1 MAGSL
6 KHSRRLSAKA
16 FSSSCRPGCVI
27 FDSRAAFSLAC
38 VAYIES
44 VDHAGSQVMQ
54 AVKSCRQST
63 LSVTPKPPP
72 PPLPHP

>member
-1 MAGSL
+1 MEAWL
-6 KHSRRLSAKA
+6 ALRD
-16 FSSSCRPGCVI
+16 RPQDI
-27 FDSRAAFSLAC
+27 NQQMTTWLYTAFSLAC

-72 PPLPHP
+72 HAPSPPITD

>member
-54 AVKSCRQST
+54 AVNPLGHPQA
-63 LSVTPKPPP
+63 TPPAPSPPITD
-72 PPLPHP
+72 